1 VSLGRPCRNRR
12 RERQGYLDFHCSL
25 VVPFFYFGKVNPGTL
40 AEPWF
45 VVSHLYVLMAAC
57 KISLMRD
64 VFSAWKPK
72 VVEDIFQTQGRGAA
86 FWCGFSGFINEFIGF
101 FMILHP
107 LLCGTFLMQLL
118 YTDHGRRC
126 GPLQFQ
132 GFWGH
137 SIKESNVS
145 WNVCECYTTV
155 VMPYEVS
162 LRISPTHI
170 PRTTK
175 GGGIWWFLMGQAIS
189 LIHWG
194 EKIREYDGY

>member
-1 VSLGRPCRNRR
+1 
-12 RERQGYLDFHCSL
+12 
-25 VVPFFYFGKVNPGTL
+25 
-40 AEPWF
+40 
-45 VVSHLYVLMAAC
+45 MAAC

-86 FWCGFSGFINEFIGF
+86 FWCGFSGFISEFIGF

-107 LLCGTFLMQLL
+107 LLCGTFLMQLQ

-126 GPLQFQ
+126 GPLQFK

-162 LRISPTHI
+162 LRISPTHHPQNHKRWRDMDDMVI
-170 PRTTK
+170 FDGASNKSNTLGRT
-175 GGGIWWFLMGQAIS
+175 
-189 LIHWG
+189 
-194 EKIREYDGY
+194 KIREYDGY

>member
-1 VSLGRPCRNRR
+1 
-12 RERQGYLDFHCSL
+12 
-25 VVPFFYFGKVNPGTL
+25 
-40 AEPWF
+40 
-45 VVSHLYVLMAAC
+45 MAAC

-86 FWCGFSGFINEFIGF
+86 FWCGFSGFISEFIGF

-107 LLCGTFLMQLL
+107 LLCGTFLMQLQ

-126 GPLQFQ
+126 GPLQFK

-162 LRISPTHI
+162 LRISPTHHPQNHKRWRDMDDMVI
-170 PRTTK
+170 FDGASNKSNTLGRTK
-175 GGGIWWFLMGQAIS
+175 SGNMMGIKRS
-189 LIHWG
+189 
-194 EKIREYDGY
+194 KIWMFP